1 MKIIGVGAGPGLLT
15 KEAIKAIENA
25 RIIFGSKTGYRTGKR
40 TYKMQSEYTYGL
52 YFAKTPRKCG
62 RPLHRRPDA
71 FRSWEVCKTGR

>member
-25 RIIFGSKTGYRTGKR
+25 KIIFGSKRAIELAKEHIKCKAR
-40 TYKMQSEYTYGL
+40 STYGL
-52 YFAKTPRKCG
+52 YSAETPRKCG

-71 FRSWEVCKTGR
+71 FRSWEVCEKNR